1 MCYELSMVFWTAL
14 LNALFEDMSFTCLQG
29 VYSSVFGFL
38 KYTILA
44 TSAGVDQ
51 TSFTVGAK
59 V

>member
-1 MCYELSMVFWTAL
+1 MVFWTAL
-14 LNALFEDMSFTCLQG
+14 SNAPFEDTSFTCLQG
-29 VYSSVFGFL
+29 VYSPVFGFL
-38 KYTILA
+38 TYTILA

>member
-1 MCYELSMVFWTAL
+1 MCYELSIVFWTAL
-14 LNALFEDMSFTCLQG
+14 SNALFEDTSFTCLQG
-29 VYSSVFGFL
+29 VYSPMFGFL
-38 KYTILA
+38 MYTILA

>member
-14 LNALFEDMSFTCLQG
+14 SNALFEDMSFTCLQE
-29 VYSSVFGFL
+29 VHSSVFGFL
-38 KYTILA
+38 KLA
-44 TSAGVDQ
+44 TRAGADQ